1 MNDSQE
7 NMTDMNNMP
16 LYEEEMEIDL
26 KGLMYYLYDKKKLII
41 IVTLVCTLLAT
52 AFSLVKMMAPADED
66 EIADEVI
73 ISEGYY
79 NASANI
85 YISEPNGGYILN
97 QFRHDN
103 NWAIGDFREIVQTH
117 ELRDMVI
124 ENLALPYDNAVLNA
138 MISVGTPSSRMMSID
153 VKAASG
159 DEAIAIANEYARLA
173 SDYIKTV
180 QDVERTIVV
189 YDASV
194 SSRALTGDE
203 SELLAAGEFPTS
215 EEREEALAE
224 ALEEAME
231 DALKAAESNTKTFG
245 KKRVVI
251 GGALGFILIVGIL
264 GCVFLFGSKVNAKDD
279 LEKLTGGKML
289 AVLPK
294 GKENA
299 AAQAEAMNTLCAK
312 LTFMDSTI
320 KRVVL
325 TGTRDGE
332 GTSFVAANMLRTLTD
347 MGKRVVLVDADL
359 EKSTLTSD
367 HGMKIAKD
375 AKGLADYLL
384 GGKLETKDVIH
395 SAGFGDAAIVP
406 CGKSSKNSTAML
418 MTERFAQL
426 LEDLAAQ
433 YDYVL
438 VDTQPL
444 GCVMDAAVAARACDG
459 VLMVAADGHS
469 STTEIKAAVK
479 RLPGPGCRVIGSVY
493 TNVDM
498 KTTYNRYYFPNE
510 AANSYR

>member
-1 MNDSQE
+1 MSDSQE
-7 NMTDMNNMP
+7 NMTDMNYMP
-16 LYEEEMEIDL
+16 LSEDEMEIDL
-26 KGLMYYLYDKKKLII
+26 KGLMYYLYDKKKMII
-41 IVTLVCTLLAT
+41 IVTLVCALLAT
-52 AFSLVKMMAPADED
+52 AFSLVKMMAPEDADESV
-66 EIADEVI
+66 DEVV

-85 YISEPNGGYILN
+85 YISEPNGEFVLN

-103 NWAIGDFREIVQTH
+103 NWAIADFRGIVQTP

-138 MISVGTPSSRMMSID
+138 MISVGTPSGRMMSIG
-153 VKAASG
+153 VKAPSG
-159 DEAIAIANEYARLA
+159 DEAIEIANEYARLA

-180 QDVERTIVV
+180 QDVERTIAV

-194 SSRALTGDE
+194 SSRALTEDE
-203 SELLAAGEFPTS
+203 SKLLAEGAFPTS

-224 ALEEAME
+224 AME
-231 DALKAAESNTKTFG
+231 DAMKEVASGSKSFSKKT
-245 KKRVVI
+245 VVI
-251 GGALGFILIVGIL
+251 GGALGFILIVAIF
-264 GCVFLFGSKVNAKDD
+264 GCIFLFGSKVNAKDD
-279 LEKLTGGKML
+279 LARLTGGKML

-294 GKENA
+294 GKENT

-312 LTFMDSTI
+312 LTFMDSNI

-347 MGKRVVLVDADL
+347 MGKRVVLVDADM
-359 EKSTLTSD
+359 EKSTLASN
-367 HGMKIAKD
+367 HGMKITKD
-375 AKGLADYLL
+375 AKGLAGYLSDD
-384 GGKLETKDVIH
+384 KLEAKDVVL
-395 SAGFGDAAIVP
+395 SAGFGDASIVP
-406 CGKSSKNSTAML
+406 CGKASKNTTAML
-418 MTERFAQL
+418 MTARFAQL
-426 LEDLAAQ
+426 MEDLAAQ

-444 GCVMDAAVAARACDG
+444 GYVMDAAVAAKACDG
-459 VLMVAADGHS
+459 VLVVAADGHS
-469 STTEIKAAVK
+469 CASEIKAAVK
-479 RLPGPGCRVIGSVY
+479 RLPSTDCRVIGSVY

-510 AANSYR
+510 AAANSYR